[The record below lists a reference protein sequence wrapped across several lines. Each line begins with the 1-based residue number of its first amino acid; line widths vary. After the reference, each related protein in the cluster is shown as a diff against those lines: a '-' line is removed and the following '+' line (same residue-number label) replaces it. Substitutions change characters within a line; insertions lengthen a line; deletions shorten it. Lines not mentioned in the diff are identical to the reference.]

1 MFLGGLFMIYL
12 LLKEHYSD
20 MTTEPCAHCEAVDN
34 AIFKAFGNMIGK
46 SMPESVTEKCYHC
59 SGVVGEEGVPK
70 FFGSQRDQDVCCMMN
85 AEEQIDYVSP
95 DVIHKILTNQTLRE
109 EFWAKLEIELED
121 EQDKTLLKELLSK
134 SRPGSSTVDESWILQ
149 NIDKITKH
157 AKYLCNKYSSST
169 AVQDQETSLYKRK
182 K

>member
-12 LLKEHYSD
+12 LLKEHYLD
-20 MTTEPCAHCEAVDN
+20 MTTCARCEAVDN
-34 AIFKAFGNMIGK
+34 AIFKVFGNMIWE
-46 SMPESVTEKCYHC
+46 SMPDSVTEKCYGC

-70 FFGSQRDQDVCCMMN
+70 FFGSQRDHDVCCMMN

-109 EFWAKLEIELED
+109 EFWARLEIELED
-121 EQDKTLLKELLSK
+121 DQDKTLLKELLSK
-134 SRPGSSTVDESWILQ
+134 NGPGNSTVDESWILQ

-157 AKYLCNKYSSST
+157 AKYLYNKYSSST
-169 AVQDQETSLYKRK
+169 AVQETSLYKRK